1 LSRVSLER
9 MAPEGVWLDV
19 SRLIRFEGRRL
30 DLHYIEPVR
39 SEDRMMNHQ
48 RPRFNEPSY
57 ECPPFDPDRTV
68 HNLKRE

>member
-1 LSRVSLER
+1 MDGGLIPEISRVSLER

-39 SEDRMMNHQ
+39 SEDRRMNHQ
-48 RPRFNEPSY
+48 QPRLARHS
-57 ECPPFDPDRTV
+57 
-68 HNLKRE
+68 